1 MGKRLFLLILMPVIL
16 FGMAEP
22 TGVPPEI
29 KGINVVVID
38 KKGVKHNLRSPICDG
53 ESYLKVKKGT
63 LEYSISLRNIK
74 KIVVRSVKGDNVEL
88 VIETKDGKADTFTTS
103 AYTLC
108 AMQSSLGNVSFN
120 LKDVK
125 EIIFQGAEK

>member
-1 MGKRLFLLILMPVIL
+1 MRKIIFLFVFIPTLF

-29 KGINVVVID
+29 KGINVVVVD
-38 KKGVKHNLRSPICDG
+38 KKGVKHSLRSPICDG
-53 ESYLKVKKGT
+53 ESYLKVRKGT

-74 KIVVRSVKGDNVEL
+74 KITVKSVKGDNVEL
-88 VIETKDGKADTFTTS
+88 IIETKDGKAETFITS

-108 AMQSSLGNVSFN
+108 AMQSNLGNVSFN

>member
-1 MGKRLFLLILMPVIL
+1 MRKIIFLLVFLPTFV
-16 FGMAEP
+16 FSMAEP

-29 KGINVVVID
+29 KGMNVIVVD
-38 KKGVKHNLRSPICDG
+38 KKGIKHSLKSPICDG
-53 ESYLKVKKGT
+53 ESYLKVRKGT

-74 KIVVRSVKGDNVEL
+74 RIIIKNIKGDEVEL
-88 VIETKDGKADTFTTS
+88 VIETKDGEMDTFITS

-108 AMQSSLGNVSFN
+108 VMQSNLGNVSFN

-125 EIIFQGAEK
+125 EIMFQGAEK

>member
-1 MGKRLFLLILMPVIL
+1 MRKWIFPLFAIPFLL

-29 KGINVVVID
+29 KGIQVVVID
-38 KKGVKHNLRSPICDG
+38 KKGVRHSLRSPVCDG

-63 LEYSISLRNIK
+63 IEYSISLRNIK
-74 KIVVRSVKGDNVEL
+74 RITIERIEGDTVYL
-88 VIETKDGKADTFTTS
+88 RIETKDGKSENFTTS

-108 AMQSSLGNVSFN
+108 AMQSGIGNVSFN

-125 EIIFQGAEK
+125 EIIFQGAGK

>member
-1 MGKRLFLLILMPVIL
+1 MRKRLFLFVFIPALL

-29 KGINVVVID
+29 KGINVVVVD

-74 KIVVRSVKGDNVEL
+74 RIVVREIKGDNAVID
-88 VIETKDGKADTFTTS
+88 IETRDGSVDTFTTS

-108 AMQSSLGNVSFN
+108 AMQSNIGNVSFN

-125 EIIFQGAEK
+125 EIIFRGEEK

>member
-1 MGKRLFLLILMPVIL
+1 MRKITFLLVLLPIFI

-29 KGINVVVID
+29 KGINVVVVD
-38 KKGVKHNLRSPICDG
+38 KKGVKHSLRSPICDG
-53 ESYLKVKKGT
+53 ESYLKVRKGA

-74 KIVVRSVKGDNVEL
+74 KIVVNSIKGDDVEL
-88 VIETKDGKADTFTTS
+88 VIETKDGRKDTFIAS

-108 AMQSSLGNVSFN
+108 VMQSYLGNVSFN

-125 EIIFQGAEK
+125 EIMFQGAEK

>member
-1 MGKRLFLLILMPVIL
+1 MRKRLFLLAFLPVML

-29 KGINVVVID
+29 KGIKVIVID
-38 KKGVKHNLRSPICDG
+38 KKGVKHTLRSPICDG
-53 ESYLKVKKGT
+53 ESYLKVKKGS

-74 KIVVRSVKGDNVEL
+74 RIVVNGVQGDKVFIQ
-88 VIETKDGKADTFTTS
+88 IETKGGKRDNFVAS
-103 AYTLC
+103 AYTMC
-108 AMQSSLGNVSFN
+108 AMQSKVGNVSFN

-125 EIIFQGAEK
+125 EIIFQGAER

>member
-1 MGKRLFLLILMPVIL
+1 MRKRLFLLILLPTLM

-29 KGINVVVID
+29 KGIKVVVID
-38 KKGVKHNLRSPICDG
+38 KKGVKHTLKSPVCDG

-74 KIVVRSVKGDNVEL
+74 RITVKSVKGDNVEL
-88 VIETKDGKADTFTTS
+88 LIETKDGKTDTFTTS

-108 AMQSSLGNVSFN
+108 AMQSNLGNVSFN

-125 EIIFQGAEK
+125 EIIFQGEEK

>member
-1 MGKRLFLLILMPVIL
+1 MRKRFLLLLFAPVLL

-29 KGINVVVID
+29 KGINVVVVD
-38 KKGVKHNLRSPICDG
+38 KKGVKHTLRSPICDG

-74 KIVVRSVKGDNVEL
+74 KIVVKSVKGDNVEL
-88 VIETKDGKADTFTTS
+88 IIETKDGKTDTFTTS

-108 AMQSSLGNVSFN
+108 AMQSNLGNVSFN